1 MSQKSALLVGEIH
14 PQALSLLKK
23 NTILTKKT
31 QDEFEKLSLSGDYE
45 ILIIRTFTKI
55 SERELDKFP
64 NLKYIVSCSVG
75 IDNINLEEL
84 KKRDIYLIYCSGT
97 NANSVAEHALYL
109 ILSLLRNT
117 KPPFIELKNKTV
129 GIIGFGN
136 IGKLVARKLS
146 GFEVN
151 LIAFDIIE
159 QDKNILR
166 ELKVEMKDLDYLVE
180 NSDII
185 TLHVNLN
192 DNTRFMINEK
202 IFSKMKDNVFLIN
215 TSRVEIMEEISLIK
229 YSNLGKFK
237 GIALD
242 VYSEN
247 LEKNLK
253 GNTILTP
260 HVASQGQD
268 SFREMCTKPIHE
280 LLKILG

>member
-1 MSQKSALLVGEIH
+1 MPLKSSLLVGEIH

-31 QDEFEKLSLSGDYE
+31 QDEFDKISLSEEYE

-55 SERELDKFP
+55 SEKELNKLP

-84 KKRDIYLIYCSGT
+84 KKRDISLIYCPGT
-97 NANSVAEHALYL
+97 NANSVAEHTLYL
-109 ILSLLRNT
+109 ILSLLREST
-117 KPPFIELKNKTV
+117 PQFIELKNKTM

-146 GFEVN
+146 GFEVKI
-151 LIAFDIIE
+151 IAHDIIE
-159 QDKNILR
+159 QNKDILK
-166 ELKVEMKDLDYLVE
+166 ELKVEIKDLDYLVK
-180 NSDII
+180 NSDIVTI
-185 TLHVNLN
+185 HVNLN
-192 DNTRFMINEK
+192 EHTKSMINET
-202 IFSKMKDNVFLIN
+202 IFSKMKDNIFLIN
-215 TSRVEIMEEISLIK
+215 TSRAEIIDEISLMK
-229 YSNLGKFK
+229 HNNLGKFK

-242 VYSEN
+242 VYSEY

-253 GNTILTP
+253 GNIILTP

-268 SFREMCTKPIHE
+268 SFREMCTKPISE
-280 LLKILG
+280 LLKIMG